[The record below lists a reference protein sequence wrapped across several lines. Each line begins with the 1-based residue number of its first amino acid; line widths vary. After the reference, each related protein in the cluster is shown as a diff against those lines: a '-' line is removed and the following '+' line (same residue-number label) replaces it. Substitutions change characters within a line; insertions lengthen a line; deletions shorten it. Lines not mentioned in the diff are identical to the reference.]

1 MFKSTWSSDAPAFSK
16 KAASSVFVTFPP
28 AGMFASC
35 KMKTPV
41 LTEPPAIAAFALVD
55 LATLAQLYQRA
66 ESSGGVQ

>member
-1 MFKSTWSSDAPAFSK
+1 MFKRLELRRACFLNQKACEFGFCNLSSSR
-16 KAASSVFVTFPP
+16 
-28 AGMFASC
+28 MFASF
-35 KMKTPV
+35 KMKTSV